1 MRTLSKEEI
10 KTLKKNLERISEQ
23 YGVKHLRTAIYARK
37 SSVDEYQTSL
47 STQIT
52 LCTEFIE
59 KYDFLKLSAT
69 FQEDDRSGM
78 FKDNREQFL
87 EMLEKAKKYEIDAI
101 VVLRLDRLGR
111 NAADM
116 LETINTLNECDC
128 ALLAGD
134 DIFDSSTAVGE
145 FMRTILLGQ
154 NQYQAR
160 VTASRVI
167 QSEIHNVQS
176 GTSAGG
182 VAPYGLKLVNKQ
194 FEINEDEAPAIRTI
208 FSMAE
213 KGKSYKQIIEKLT
226 SLGYK
231 TRKGETFSY
240 STLNSILRN
249 DKYYGTYVYNREN
262 GKRKSHRVLIERF
275 DEVRNEKAIP
285 PIIKKS
291 TVDKVQK
298 ILDERKQGRPHQNS
312 SPEYILT
319 GLITCKNCGSSMSG
333 ESNVGGRNKKRTRN
347 YVCKNHL
354 AKHGKTCITKSINAE
369 YLETAIKEILIVKI
383 NEYLASAN
391 AETIFGLLKKQK
403 SDEAIKLKKQIQ
415 RTQK

>member
-1 MRTLSKEEI
+1 M
-10 KTLKKNLERISEQ
+10 
-23 YGVKHLRTAIYARK
+23 RTAIYARK

-47 STQIT
+47 PTQIT
-52 LCTEFIE
+52 FCTEFIN

-87 EMLEKAKKYEIDAI
+87 EMLEKAKSHEIDAI

-116 LETINTLNECDC
+116 LETINTLNECGC

-262 GKRKSHRVLIERF
+262 GKRKARRVLIERF

-291 TVDKVQK
+291 TFDKVQK
-298 ILDERKQGRPHQNS
+298 ILDERKQGRPRQNS

-333 ESNVGGRNKKRTRN
+333 ESNIGGRNKKRTRN

-354 AKHGKTCITKSINAE
+354 AKNGKTCTTKSINAE

-415 RTQK
+415 RTSK

>member
-1 MRTLSKEEI
+1 M
-10 KTLKKNLERISEQ
+10 
-23 YGVKHLRTAIYARK
+23 RTAIYARK

-47 STQIT
+47 PTQIT
-52 LCTEFIE
+52 LCTEFIN

-87 EMLEKAKKYEIDAI
+87 EMLEKAKKHEIDAI

-262 GKRKSHRVLIERF
+262 GKRKSHRLLIERF

-291 TVDKVQK
+291 TFDKVQK

-383 NEYLASAN
+383 NEYLASTN

>member
-1 MRTLSKEEI
+1 M
-10 KTLKKNLERISEQ
+10 
-23 YGVKHLRTAIYARK
+23 RTAIYARK

-47 STQIT
+47 PTQIT
-52 LCTEFIE
+52 LCTEFIN

-87 EMLEKAKKYEIDAI
+87 EMLEKAKSHEIDAI

-116 LETINTLNECDC
+116 LETINTLNECGC

-291 TVDKVQK
+291 TFDKVQK

>member
-1 MRTLSKEEI
+1 M
-10 KTLKKNLERISEQ
+10 
-23 YGVKHLRTAIYARK
+23 RTAIYARK

-47 STQIT
+47 PTQIT
-52 LCTEFIE
+52 LCTEFIN

-87 EMLEKAKKYEIDAI
+87 EMLEKAKSHEIDAI

-116 LETINTLNECDC
+116 LETINTLNECGC

-182 VAPYGLKLVNKQ
+182 IAPYGLKLVNKQ
-194 FEINEDEAPAIRTI
+194 FMINEDEAPAIRTI

-213 KGKSYKQIIEKLT
+213 KGKSYKQIIEKLN

-291 TVDKVQK
+291 TFDKVQK

-333 ESNVGGRNKKRTRN
+333 ESNVGGRNKRRTRN

-354 AKHGKTCITKSINAE
+354 AKNGKTCTTKSINAE

-403 SDEAIKLKKQIQ
+403 SDEAVKLKKQIQ

>member
-87 EMLEKAKKYEIDAI
+87 EMLEKAKKHEIDAI

-116 LETINTLNECDC
+116 LETINTLNKCDC

-160 VTASRVI
+160 VTASRVM

-182 VAPYGLKLVNKQ
+182 IAPYGLKLVNKQ
-194 FEINEDEAPAIRTI
+194 FVINEDEAPAIKTI
-208 FSMAE
+208 FSMAA
-213 KGKSYKQIIEKLT
+213 KGKSYKQIVEKLN

-231 TRKGETFSY
+231 TRKGKEFS
-240 STLNSILRN
+240 STTLNSILRN

-262 GKRKSHRVLIERF
+262 GKRKAHRVLIERF
-275 DEVRNEKAIP
+275 DEVRNDKAIP
-285 PIIKKS
+285 AIISKS
-291 TVDKVQK
+291 TFDKVQK
-298 ILDERKQGRPHQNS
+298 ILNGRMNCRPHQNS
-312 SPEYILT
+312 SPDYLLT
-319 GLITCKNCGSSMSG
+319 GLITCKYCGSSMSG
-333 ESNVGGRNKKRTRN
+333 QSNVGGRNKKRTRL
-347 YVCKNHL
+347 YICPNHL
-354 AKHGKTCITKSINAE
+354 SKRGNICTTKSINAD
-369 YLETAIKEILIVKI
+369 YLETAIKEILTTKI
-383 NEYLASAN
+383 NEYLSTAN
-391 AETIFGLLKKQK
+391 AKSIFNLLKKQK
-403 SDEAIKLKKQIQ
+403 SDEAISLKKQIQ
-415 RTQK
+415 RT

>member
-1 MRTLSKEEI
+1 
-10 KTLKKNLERISEQ
+10 
-23 YGVKHLRTAIYARK
+23 
-37 SSVDEYQTSL
+37 
-47 STQIT
+47 
-52 LCTEFIE
+52 
-59 KYDFLKLSAT
+59 
-69 FQEDDRSGM
+69 M

-87 EMLEKAKKYEIDAI
+87 EMLEKAKSHEIDAI

-291 TVDKVQK
+291 TFDKVQK
-298 ILDERKQGRPHQNS
+298 ILDERKQGRPRQNS

>member
-1 MRTLSKEEI
+1 M
-10 KTLKKNLERISEQ
+10 
-23 YGVKHLRTAIYARK
+23 RTAIYARK

-47 STQIT
+47 PTQIT
-52 LCTEFIE
+52 LCTEFIN

-87 EMLEKAKKYEIDAI
+87 EMLEKAKKHEIDAI

-291 TVDKVQK
+291 TFDKVQK

-333 ESNVGGRNKKRTRN
+333 QSNVGGRSKKRTRL
-347 YVCKNHL
+347 YVCPNHL
-354 AKHGKTCITKSINAE
+354 SRRGKKCGTKSVNAE
-369 YLETAIKEILIVKI
+369 YLEIAVKEILTAKI
-383 NEYLASAN
+383 NEYLSTAN

>member
-1 MRTLSKEEI
+1 M
-10 KTLKKNLERISEQ
+10 
-23 YGVKHLRTAIYARK
+23 RTAIYARK

-47 STQIT
+47 PTQIT
-52 LCTEFIE
+52 LCTEFIN

-87 EMLEKAKKYEIDAI
+87 EMLEKAKSHEIDAI

-116 LETINTLNECDC
+116 LETINTLNECGC

-291 TVDKVQK
+291 TFDKVQK
-298 ILDERKQGRPHQNS
+298 ILDERKQGRPRQNS

-383 NEYLASAN
+383 NEYLASTN

>member
-1 MRTLSKEEI
+1 M
-10 KTLKKNLERISEQ
+10 
-23 YGVKHLRTAIYARK
+23 RTAIYARK

-47 STQIT
+47 PTQIA
-52 LCTEFIE
+52 LCTEFIN
-59 KYDFLKLSAT
+59 KYDFLKLSAI

-87 EMLEKAKKYEIDAI
+87 EMLEKAKKHEIDAI

-116 LETINTLNECDC
+116 LETINTLNECGC

-182 VAPYGLKLVNKQ
+182 LAPYGLKLVNKQ
-194 FEINEDEAPAIRTI
+194 FMINEDEAPAIRTI

-262 GKRKSHRVLIERF
+262 GKRKARRVLIERF

-291 TVDKVQK
+291 TFDKVQK

-333 ESNVGGRNKKRTRN
+333 ESNVGGRNKMRTRN

-354 AKHGKTCITKSINAE
+354 AKNGKTCTTKSINAE